1 MSAVAVT
8 PLCITLALSLFKE
21 ITNSQQHET
30 HKKAEA
36 AARSL
41 GPAGRSQS
49 SLIRSE
55 TRALAT
61 GPMFPRTA
69 FDLENNQLVR
79 CTWEVAR

>member
-36 AARSL
+36 
-41 GPAGRSQS
+41 
-49 SLIRSE
+49 LIRSE